1 MNRRLIRAGVSTNAP
16 REVVEEFL
24 REYCID
30 HEVLLKAPKNG
41 LTFYSATYD
50 GLEIQTLDDY
60 IRMVGEYLPDGR
72 REGVVFETKPW
83 RYELSQLH
91 EDQPCTST
99 P

>member
-1 MNRRLIRAGVSTNAP
+1 MNKRLIRAGVSTNAP

-24 REYCID
+24 REYCVD
-30 HEVLLKAPKNG
+30 HEALPKAPSNV
-41 LTFYSATYD
+41 LAFYSATYD

-83 RYELSQLH
+83 QYELSQLH
-91 EDQPCTST
+91 ED
-99 P
+99 

>member
-1 MNRRLIRAGVSTNAP
+1 MNKRLIRAGVSTNAP

-24 REYCID
+24 REYCVD
-30 HEVLLKAPKNG
+30 HESLPKAPSNG
-41 LTFYSATYD
+41 LAFYSATYD

-60 IRMVGEYLPDGR
+60 IRMVGEYLPDGK
-72 REGVVFETKPW
+72 REGIVFETEPW

>member
-16 REVVEEFL
+16 PEVVEEFL
-24 REYCID
+24 REYCVD
-30 HEVLLKAPKNG
+30 HEPLPKVPANA
-41 LTFYSATYD
+41 LAFYSATYD

-72 REGVVFETKPW
+72 REGIVFETRPW
-83 RYELSQLH
+83 QYELSQLH

>member
-24 REYCID
+24 REYCLD
-30 HEVLLKAPKNG
+30 HEVLPKAPKNG
-41 LTFYSATYD
+41 LAFYSATYD

-60 IRMVGEYLPDGR
+60 IRMVGEYLPDGK
-72 REGVVFETKPW
+72 REGIEYETEPW

-91 EDQPCTST
+91 ENQPCTST